1 MSNFLDMDL
10 MIKIDAKTS
19 RPFDLFEVIFQKG
32 VKNNVFSYSNVVTLG
47 VNFNH
52 KIAYIYFN
60 FYKATCALHF

>member
-32 VKNNVFSYSNVVTLG
+32 LKKNKRIQLLQRRDFWR
-47 VNFNH
+47 
-52 KIAYIYFN
+52 
-60 FYKATCALHF
+60 